1 MTDSIWQAVF
11 GRQYLADGI
20 HRRQA
25 TEQRP
30 HKTDDWK
37 QATELGS
44 SASGVNS
51 VQRSIIFVLAGLFVL
66 LLLAVTLTYSVR
78 FTEAAVLT
86 TFGRAS
92 EEATVL
98 EPGLKFKAPYPI
110 QSVTTYDTRARLLET
125 RLEAMQTADERQI
138 IVESFLVW
146 RVAQP
151 LKFFERFSNAG
162 RRSED
167 HFERATSTLNT
178 LLRSAMAETGRFELS
193 KLFTPD
199 IGSSQIPALEAAIL
213 EALNRSGEQGQSLSD
228 YGIEALQ
235 VGISRILLGEE
246 TTGAINDRMAATR
259 DRLAKELEDQGAA
272 AAVAIRTKAQ
282 SDAERIMSFA
292 RLRAEEIRQEGVIE
306 ASQFTRQMNEMPSLA
321 AFLRGIEFMKQTYGQ
336 RITLVLPADSPGLS
350 LLQLDK
356 LQQGVLGEIP
366 DLGLGGNNL
375 LPQSLIPQNL
385 LPVEGLTTGMVVGNE
400 AQEDRR

>member
-1 MTDSIWQAVF
+1 M
-11 GRQYLADGI
+11 
-20 HRRQA
+20 
-25 TEQRP
+25 
-30 HKTDDWK
+30 
-37 QATELGS
+37 
-44 SASGVNS
+44 
-51 VQRSIIFVLAGLFVL
+51 QRSIIFVLAGLFVL

-86 TFGRAS
+86 TFGKAS
-92 EEATVL
+92 EEATVM

-146 RVAQP
+146 RVSQP

-167 HFERATSTLNT
+167 HFERASSTLNT

-213 EALNRSGEQGQSLSD
+213 DALNRSGEQGQSLSD
-228 YGIEALQ
+228 YGVEALQ

-336 RITLVLPADSPGLS
+336 RITLVLPVDSPGLS

-356 LQQGVLGEIP
+356 LQAGVLGEIP

-375 LPQSLIPQNL
+375 LPQGLLPEGLSPQNL
-385 LPVEGLTTGMVVGNE
+385 LPVEGLTTGMVVGSE